1 MVPNESV
8 RVISTIVDP
17 NWIFSEDKKFVTYET
32 SINKSVWVFSTLF
45 GIIMDPNVI
54 SEIDNWISWISF
66 LSITIWVSPYSQ
78 SEHLISISADVGIIF
93 GVIEA
98 IALLDWDTILGM
110 ILLMEGLTD
119 IIIWDAI
126 GSWDKDGLGIGD
138 VIILKLEDDDIL
150 IEIVLDN
157 EIDIEIVEDNVVLI
171 DLLGWVEIL
180 LLNDTDS
187 ELLSEI
193 ETVPLELPVLVGD
206 VEIEAVLL
214 SDGDIELLE
223 ELLIVL
229 VSVEL
234 DVADLVDVALLV
246 ILRVSLG
253 FGVGVREKVIEDV
266 GVYVE
271 LSDLLIEEVGD
282 CDFEFV
288 LDLDGDGLNVPVID
302 TVIVCVDDKEMD
314 DVFDGDAELVTDFV
328 DVWVTDNEI
337 DSVALNDMEAV
348 FVSLILGEIDI
359 LSVVEIVSLDV
370 LDAEIEFVFD
380 AVGEL
385 LNTVDTEFDEERDIE
400 FDWDIDDVAVMEIDD
415 VFDFVLVLL
424 GVRVFVGDT
433 DVVIDE
439 VAVELDDIEDVVDS
453 DTDTVIVALGVCED
467 VGESDGIDVMIVELD
482 DEDTVI
488 VALGVCVTVG
498 ETELD
503 LLRVGDADGSFGSAP
518 IAIFNTL
525 AHGDDLKY
533 VFLNPVPLIINR
545 ISFMVFYNS
554 IYTHLSLNLV
564 AKNVISPFPKCFDQT
579 PQ

>member
-1 MVPNESV
+1 
-8 RVISTIVDP
+8 
-17 NWIFSEDKKFVTYET
+17 
-32 SINKSVWVFSTLF
+32 
-45 GIIMDPNVI
+45 
-54 SEIDNWISWISF
+54 
-66 LSITIWVSPYSQ
+66 
-78 SEHLISISADVGIIF
+78 
-93 GVIEA
+93 
-98 IALLDWDTILGM
+98 
-110 ILLMEGLTD
+110 
-119 IIIWDAI
+119 
-126 GSWDKDGLGIGD
+126 
-138 VIILKLEDDDIL
+138 
-150 IEIVLDN
+150 
-157 EIDIEIVEDNVVLI
+157 
-171 DLLGWVEIL
+171 
-180 LLNDTDS
+180 
-187 ELLSEI
+187 
-193 ETVPLELPVLVGD
+193 
-206 VEIEAVLL
+206 
-214 SDGDIELLE
+214 
-223 ELLIVL
+223 
-229 VSVEL
+229 
-234 DVADLVDVALLV
+234 
-246 ILRVSLG
+246 
-253 FGVGVREKVIEDV
+253 
-266 GVYVE
+266 
-271 LSDLLIEEVGD
+271 
-282 CDFEFV
+282 
-288 LDLDGDGLNVPVID
+288 
-302 TVIVCVDDKEMD
+302 
-314 DVFDGDAELVTDFV
+314 
-328 DVWVTDNEI
+328 
-337 DSVALNDMEAV
+337 MEAV

-385 LNTVDTEFDEERDIE
+385 LNTVDTEFEEERDIE